1 MSPMQRSGD
10 TGFRESGN
18 CLVIFLEESLTAG
31 LLAGN
36 LSQKFNLT
44 IEA

>member
-1 MSPMQRSGD
+1 MQRSGD

-36 LSQKFNLT
+36 LNQKFNLT